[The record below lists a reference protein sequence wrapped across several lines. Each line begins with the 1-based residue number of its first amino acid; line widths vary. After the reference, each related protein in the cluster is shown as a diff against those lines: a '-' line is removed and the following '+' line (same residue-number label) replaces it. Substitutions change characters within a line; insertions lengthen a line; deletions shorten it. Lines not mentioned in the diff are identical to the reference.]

1 MTVMLAFM
9 KTMFVNGKGLAAWI
23 ALLLIVNM
31 ALPLVYIGRLEGQV
45 VLAALLAGAVTQTI
59 MFGRLGFVR
68 LLGVG
73 HVYWIPMLPWL
84 WTRLGSTSGLFEY
97 WLMAVIALDG
107 ISLAIDVVDVAR
119 YARGERTPHLTTPV

>member
-9 KTMFVNGKGLAAWI
+9 KTMFINGKGLAAWI

-31 ALPLVYIGRLEGQV
+31 ALALVYIGTLEGQV
-45 VLAALLAGAVTQTI
+45 VLAALMAGGVTQAG
-59 MFGRLGFVR
+59 MFSRLGFVR

-73 HVYWIPMLPWL
+73 HVYWAPMLPWL

>member
-23 ALLLIVNM
+23 ALLLTVNM
-31 ALPLVYIGRLEGQV
+31 ALSLVYIGTLEGQV

-59 MFGRLGFVR
+59 IFSRLGFVR

-107 ISLAIDVVDVAR
+107 VSLVIDVADVAR
-119 YARGERTPHLTTPV
+119 YARGERTPHLTTPI

>member
-23 ALLLIVNM
+23 ALLLTVNM
-31 ALPLVYIGRLEGQV
+31 VLSLVYIGTLEGQV
-45 VLAALLAGAVTQTI
+45 VLAALMAGAVTQAS
-59 MFGRLGFVR
+59 MFSRLGFVR

-84 WTRLGSTSGLFEY
+84 WTRLGSTSGLFAY

-107 ISLAIDVVDVAR
+107 VALVIDVADVAR
-119 YARGERTPHLTTPV
+119 YARGERTPHLITPI